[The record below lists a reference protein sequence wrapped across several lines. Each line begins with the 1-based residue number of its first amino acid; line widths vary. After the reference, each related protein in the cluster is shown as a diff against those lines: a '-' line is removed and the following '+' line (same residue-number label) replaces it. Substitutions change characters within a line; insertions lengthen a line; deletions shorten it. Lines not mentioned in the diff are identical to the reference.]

1 MGKLESQ
8 VRDNRLIF
16 RNVTGTESYNHPVA
30 ESTYDALNFDSH
42 ERKYPILPRS
52 SPQTSDR
59 GFSFGRLAPSY
70 SSNSFEYNDPA
81 EFERA
86 DDLLVRR
93 PIASEHHADH

>member
-1 MGKLESQ
+1 MKA
-8 VRDNRLIF
+8 
-16 RNVTGTESYNHPVA
+16 P
-30 ESTYDALNFDSH
+30 
-42 ERKYPILPRS
+42 PRS
-52 SPQTSDR
+52 HTQACGR

-86 DDLLVRR
+86 DDLLIRR